1 MSTPYESIYGSFLSK
16 IKSYEIPLMDETE
29 VKEYLH
35 DYLVSASSKFYAC
48 RQDLTDRDDEFECF
62 NCDLSDVEIEIISNY
77 MTIDYIDSNYVRDP
91 KLLEVMLSSKDFN
104 AFSNANLLDKITAT
118 QERYLS
124 ENETLLTRYA
134 WMGMKDSTL
143 LNDATVDYL
152 NR

>member
-1 MSTPYESIYGSFLSK
+1 
-16 IKSYEIPLMDETE
+16 
-29 VKEYLH
+29 
-35 DYLVSASSKFYAC
+35 
-48 RQDLTDRDDEFECF
+48 
-62 NCDLSDVEIEIISNY
+62 

-91 KLLEVMLSSKDFN
+91 KLLQVMLSSKDFN

-118 QERYLS
+118 QKRYLS